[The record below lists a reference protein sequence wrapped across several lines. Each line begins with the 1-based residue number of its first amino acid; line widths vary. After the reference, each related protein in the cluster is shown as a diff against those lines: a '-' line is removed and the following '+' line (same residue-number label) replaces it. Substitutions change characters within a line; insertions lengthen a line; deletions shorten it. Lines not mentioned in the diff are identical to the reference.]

1 MAILGFL
8 LNQFLSD
15 RQRFESK
22 CFEVFLARVNLY
34 PQYDWGAIAKS
45 SIDAAR
51 AFDKAMDDAT
61 IGVEDLR
68 IGLPH

>member
-8 LNQFLSD
+8 LNQFLTD

-22 CFEVFLARVNLY
+22 CFEVFLTRVSLY
-34 PQYDWGAIAKS
+34 PQYDWDAIAKS
-45 SIDAAR
+45 SIEAAR

-61 IGVEDLR
+61 IGVEDLK